1 MRKLRF
7 SLPVLLLGVVMG
19 CTSIPQSGPV
29 ETADV
34 ELGVVDVDFDFLP
47 PGPSA
52 GASPE
57 EILAGFIAAGTA
69 AQNNYRVARSY
80 LTSEAAEDWNPNS
93 SVLIRSGEPTL
104 SATAGNAITYTVP
117 TVASVDEF
125 GRYLATPVATEQELD
140 FRFAREDD
148 EWRISSVADVVVLSL
163 PAFQEAFSSY
173 RLYYFSPGYRDL
185 VADVRWFA
193 SRGEVSTK
201 IVRSL
206 LAKPSFWLDQ
216 GATVSAFPEGTQ
228 LALTPIV
235 VTDGVARVDLT
246 TQVLETSEV
255 TRQRMML
262 QLTTSL
268 AQVQGI
274 SSARIS
280 VNQNELVIDP
290 LGDAGPTLASGRD
303 SRLVVLRDRRFGYLQ
318 GGGVEVL
325 DGFSLEVANLLPQAI
340 FYSDAFAKA
349 VVTRSDGLWVVE
361 RDQQAR
367 VIDDRPGLVRAVVDR
382 CGFTWSST
390 MESSPEMV
398 RIFDPSGQA
407 SSLPLDL
414 GQEATLVSFEL
425 ARDNTRVLLLVQTE
439 TGVRVLLTAVSRN
452 EECAPESMGE
462 FVELGPLSGTA
473 VDAAWIDDQQV
484 AVVVKDEQTGAGEA
498 FVFDTSGRSESLG
511 RPTRP
516 HTLVGGVGGVAGLRL
531 LNEDGILYQPRGNGW
546 QATGDRATAL
556 VTQR

>member
-1 MRKLRF
+1 MRKLRV
-7 SLPVLLLGVVMG
+7 SLPVLILGVLIG

-29 ETADV
+29 QTANV
-34 ELGVVDVDFDFLP
+34 EVGAVDVDFDFLP
-47 PGPSA
+47 PGPST

-104 SATAGNAITYTVP
+104 SAVAGNAIKYTVP
-117 TVASVDEF
+117 TLASVDEF
-125 GRYLATPVATEQELD
+125 GRYLTTTVATPQELD
-140 FRFAREDD
+140 FRFAREGD
-148 EWRISSVADVVVLSL
+148 EWRISTVANVVVLTV

-173 RLYYFSPGYRDL
+173 RLYYYSAGYREL

-216 GATVSAFPEGTQ
+216 GSTVSAFPEGTQ

-246 TQVLETSEV
+246 TQVLETNEV

-280 VNQNELVIDP
+280 VNQNELVIDA
-290 LGDAGPTLASGRD
+290 LGDAGPSLASGRD
-303 SRLVVLRDRRFGYLQ
+303 SRLAVLRDRRFGYLQ
-318 GGGVEVL
+318 GGVVEIL
-325 DGFSLEVANLLPQAI
+325 EGFSVEVANLLPQEI
-340 FYSDAFAKA
+340 FYSDAFDKA
-349 VVTRSDGLWVVE
+349 VLTRSDGLWVVE
-361 RDQQAR
+361 RNQPAR
-367 VIDDRPGLVRAVVDR
+367 MIDDRAGLVRAVVDS
-382 CGFTWSST
+382 CGFTWSSAS
-390 MESSPEMV
+390 ESSPDMV
-398 RIFDPSGQA
+398 RIIDRSGQA
-407 SSLPLDL
+407 TVLPLDL

-425 ARDNTRVLLLVQTE
+425 ARDNTRLLLLVQTE
-439 TGVRVLLTAVSRN
+439 TGVRVLLTAVTRN
-452 EECAPESMGE
+452 SECAPESLGE

-473 VDAAWIDDQQV
+473 VDAAWIDDQKV
-484 AVVVKDEQTGAGEA
+484 AVVLADEQTGAGEA

-516 HTLVGGVGGVAGLRL
+516 QALVGGVGGVSGLRL
-531 LNEDGILYQPRGNGW
+531 LSEDGTVYQPRGNGW
-546 QATGDRATAL
+546 QATGDRATVL

>member
-1 MRKLRF
+1 ML
-7 SLPVLLLGVVMG
+7 VLGVVLG

-29 ETADV
+29 TTADV

-47 PGPSA
+47 PGPST

-57 EILAGFIAAGTA
+57 EILVGFIAAGTA

-80 LTSEAAEDWNPNS
+80 LTSEVAEDWNPNS
-93 SVLIRSGEPTL
+93 SVLIRVGEPTL

-125 GRYLATPVATEQELD
+125 GRYLSTQVATDQELE
-140 FRFAREDD
+140 FRFAREGD
-148 EWRISSVADVVVLSL
+148 EWRISNLADVVVLSV
-163 PAFQEAFSSY
+163 PAFQEAFTSY
-173 RLYYFSPGYRDL
+173 RLYYFSAGYRDL

-206 LAKPSFWLDQ
+206 LVKPSFWLDQ

-246 TQVLETSEV
+246 TRILETNEV

-262 QLTTSL
+262 QLTASL

-280 VNQNELVIDP
+280 VNQNELVIDA
-290 LGDAGPTLASGRD
+290 LGEAGPTLASGRD
-303 SRLVVLRDRRFGYLQ
+303 SRLVVLRERRFGYLQ
-318 GGGVEVL
+318 GGVVGALEGL
-325 DGFSLEVANLLPQAI
+325 SLEVANLLPREI
-340 FYSDAFAKA
+340 FYSDAFGKA

-361 RDQQAR
+361 RDQPAR
-367 VIDDRPGLVRAVVDR
+367 MIDDRAGLIQAVVDR

-390 MESSPEMV
+390 SEFSADMV
-398 RIFDPSGQA
+398 RVIDRGGQA

-414 GQEATLVSFEL
+414 GQEATLVSLEL
-425 ARDNTRVLLLVQTE
+425 ARDNTRVLFLVQTE
-439 TGVRVLLTAVSRN
+439 TGVRVLLAAVARN
-452 EECAPESMGE
+452 EECTPESIGE
-462 FVELGPLSGTA
+462 FVELGSLAGTA

-484 AVVVKDEQTGAGEA
+484 AVVLQDEQTGAGEA

-516 HTLVGGVGGVAGLRL
+516 ETLVGGVGGISGLRL
-531 LNEDGILYQPRGNGW
+531 LSEDGTVYQPRGNGW
-546 QATGDRATAL
+546 QATGDRATVLA
-556 VTQR
+556 TQR

>member
-1 MRKLRF
+1 VRKLRF
-7 SLPVLLLGVVMG
+7 SLPVLILGVLIG

-47 PGPSA
+47 PGPST

-80 LTSEAAEDWNPNS
+80 LTSEAAQDWNPNS

-104 SATAGNAITYTVP
+104 SSAAGNAITYTVP

-125 GRYLATPVATEQELD
+125 GRYLATPVATDQELN
-140 FRFAREDD
+140 FRFSREDD
-148 EWRISSVADVVVLSL
+148 EWRISSLTDVVVLSV

-173 RLYYFSPGYRDL
+173 RLYYFSAGYRDL

-216 GATVSAFPEGTQ
+216 GATVSAFPVGTQ

-246 TQVLETSEV
+246 TQVLETNEV

-290 LGDAGPTLASGRD
+290 LGEAGPTLASGRD
-303 SRLVVLRDRRFGYLQ
+303 SRLMVLRDRRFGYLQ
-318 GGGVEVL
+318 GGVVEVA
-325 DGFSLEVANLLPQAI
+325 DGFSAEVAKLLPQDI
-340 FYSDAFAKA
+340 FYSDAFGKA
-349 VVTRSDGLWVVE
+349 VLTRSDGVWVVE
-361 RDQQAR
+361 RDQPAR
-367 VIDDRPGLVRAVVDR
+367 LLDERAGLVRAVVDS

-390 MESSPEMV
+390 SESSPEMLQ
-398 RIFDPSGQA
+398 IINQSGQA
-407 SSLPLDL
+407 STLPLDL
-414 GQEATLVSFEL
+414 GEEATLVSFEL
-425 ARDNTRVLLLVQTE
+425 SRDNTRVLLLVQTE
-439 TGVRVLLTAVSRN
+439 TGVRVLLTAVARN
-452 EECAPESMGE
+452 EECAPESIGE

-484 AVVVKDEQTGAGEA
+484 AVVVKDEQAGAGEA

-516 HTLVGGVGGVAGLRL
+516 QTLVGGVGGVSGLRL
-531 LNEDGILYQPRGNGW
+531 LSEDGMLYQPRGNGW